1 MAILHALKKIDTHEI
16 PRGRPVP
23 FPLTFPK
30 GPATLLAPFI
40 KYDKCSQQ
48 ISFSPAQ
55 RNDRPGGEGKLTIT
69 PELVVAAGSVSP
81 TERVGEFPGG
91 VGKQAFQLFSRLP
104 HFSLVRHHTPAPCQ
118 LKQGWRWGW
127 RLFLHHFEHYK
138 HNFLHPGFMNTRMW
152 RIRSKL
158 KMRAVVGLFAITI
171 FNIQVG
177 HPTKR

>member
-1 MAILHALKKIDTHEI
+1 MDPTTVLNCLETNIWFKTCLLCQLLLWKLQRVVSRQLAEWLQRCVAILHALKKIDTHEI

-30 GPATLLAPFI
+30 GPATLLALFK

-81 TERVGEFPGG
+81 TERVAEFPGG

-127 RLFLHHFEHYK
+127 RLFLHQLEH
-138 HNFLHPGFMNTRMW
+138 
-152 RIRSKL
+152 
-158 KMRAVVGLFAITI
+158 
-171 FNIQVG
+171 
-177 HPTKR
+177 